1 MKNQIEWSRFQV
13 YKYQVSIQNWIQKD
27 PGLTI
32 LSYIFNLGSE
42 NQGFKIGFKMIQ
54 VSSIFSLDVENQ
66 GFKIGFKMIQV
77 SSIFSL
83 DVENQ
88 GFKIR
93 FKMIQVSSIISL
105 DSENQGFKKSGSE
118 WSRFQVYYL
127 VWIQKN
133 QGFKNQIQNDPG
145 VIIMIQVSNI

>member
-1 MKNQIEWSRFQV
+1 
-13 YKYQVSIQNWIQKD
+13 
-27 PGLTI
+27 
-32 LSYIFNLGSE
+32 
-42 NQGFKIGFKMIQ
+42 MIQ

-88 GFKIR
+88 GFK
-93 FKMIQVSSIISL
+93 MIQVSSIISL

-127 VWIQKN
+127 VWIQKTK
-133 QGFKNQIQNDPG
+133 GSKIKFK
-145 VIIMIQVSNI
+145 MIQVSL